1 VNPEPLEIGGR
12 LQPVDRPLNLTAQ
25 DFFTYGSWILT
36 AALLIFTIVLW
47 RRERSPY
54 YLLMVVA
61 AMVAAFGE
69 PLYDEMMAL
78 YFYNVDQAG
87 NFVLQSTFT
96 AFNIPQPNWAHS
108 GYAILYGFPAVYIAR
123 MIHLGT
129 MTKTKL
135 YAVAALSFVESCA
148 FEMIGINAGAYA
160 YWGPHVFRVFDY
172 PLVIGMLEMAQVM
185 VFAVAAAELRKR
197 VREPWQLAAVFM
209 VFPFTFVAANY
220 GGGMAMIVGLHA
232 ENASEFIRYA
242 TTLISMGCAV
252 LLVRLAASFLP
263 ATVEPRTPA
272 GDAPA
277 DRAPVAP
284 ERTAVAAV

>member
-1 VNPEPLEIGGR
+1 MRTTP
-12 LQPVDRPLNLTAQ
+12 PVDRPLNLTAQ

-36 AALLIFTIVLW
+36 AALLVFTFVLW
-47 RRERSPY
+47 RREKSPY
-54 YLLMVVA
+54 YLLIVLA

-69 PLYDEMMAL
+69 PLYDEMMML
-78 YFYNVDQAG
+78 YFYNVDQGG

-96 AFNIPQPNWAHS
+96 AFDIPQPNWAHS

-123 MIHLGT
+123 SIHLGT
-129 MTKTKL
+129 MTKKKL
-135 YAVAALSFVESCA
+135 YAVACLSLLESIA
-148 FEMIGINAGAYA
+148 FEVIGTSSGAYT
-160 YWGPHVFRVFDY
+160 YWGPHVFRIVEY

-185 VFAVAAAELRKR
+185 CFAIAAAELRKR
-197 VREPWQLAAVFM
+197 AREPWQLAAIFL

-232 ENASEFIRYA
+232 ENTTEFIRYS

-263 ATVEPRTPA
+263 DTVQGPATTPTPDAAPR
-272 GDAPA
+272 
-277 DRAPVAP
+277 
-284 ERTAVAAV
+284 EQRTAVAAD